1 MRSSDPDNGEW
12 VLSGTSDR
20 DKEKSPQDEA
30 LLAAVRQAWPHM
42 LAHARRI
49 IDCTQDFDEKNAI
62 AIEIWEKV
70 VRSVA
75 KTLHRK
81 EKGRGPAIVSLENY
95 LIGAFHHRLNRYLR
109 RERKRSE
116 VFQHLPSI
124 EELDRL
130 LDSNSSRW
138 IIELEKSITVS
149 QIIDY
154 MDARTRNIWKL
165 RQMRYS
171 WKEIASE
178 LNLNEHQ
185 VTMRFKRGLDE
196 TKRRILAALRKKAL
210 GKKKDSGAAG

>member
-1 MRSSDPDNGEW
+1 MPSSDPDNGEW

-81 EKGRGPAIVSLENY
+81 EDGRGPAIVNLENY
-95 LIGAFHHRLNRYLR
+95 LIGAFHHRLNRYLE
-109 RERKRSE
+109 RERKRSA
-116 VFQHLPSI
+116 VFQQLPSI
-124 EELDRL
+124 QELERL
-130 LDSNSSRW
+130 LNSNSSRW
-138 IIELEKSITVS
+138 IIELEESITVG
-149 QIIDY
+149 QIVAH
-154 MDARTRNIWKL
+154 MDAQTRNIWKL
-165 RQMRYS
+165 RHMRYS
-171 WKEIASE
+171 WKEIAGE
-178 LNLNEHQ
+178 LRLNEQQ
-185 VTMRFKRGLDE
+185 VIMRFQRGME
-196 TKRRILAALRKKAL
+196 KTKQRILAALRKKPMPPN
-210 GKKKDSGAAG
+210 AG